1 MNAIT
6 ENQMHKVLQESV
18 VGSTFY
24 VDVSQEDG
32 AKLHLLDIKLKSMD
46 SLSRTFQ
53 INRNNDNE
61 SWSTLVERYSEALGE
76 KLAIITINTTRELGE
91 DIIPI
96 ISEPCWEVGYDS
108 VKEKIFLHKICPINR
123 TGITYQVKGEK

>member
-6 ENQMHKVLQESV
+6 ENQMYKVLQESV
-18 VGSTFY
+18 IGSTFY
-24 VDVSQEDG
+24 VDVSQGDG

-53 INRNNDNE
+53 GNQNNDDEAWNA
-61 SWSTLVERYSEALGE
+61 LIERYSEALGE
-76 KLAIITINTTRELGE
+76 KLAIITINATRELGE

-96 ISEPCWEVGYDS
+96 ISEPCWEIGYDS
-108 VKEKIFLHKICPINR
+108 AKEKIFLHKICPVNR
-123 TGITYQVKGEK
+123 TGITYQVKGEQ